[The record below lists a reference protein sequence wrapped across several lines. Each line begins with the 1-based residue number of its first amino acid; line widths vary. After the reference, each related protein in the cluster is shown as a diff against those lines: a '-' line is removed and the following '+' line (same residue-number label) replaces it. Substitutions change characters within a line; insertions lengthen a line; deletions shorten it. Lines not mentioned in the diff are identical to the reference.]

1 MTELEELIAR
11 KKDIERRIREIRDTT
26 KYFGRTKYEVV
37 NYQRGSEH
45 TISIKKRGEDPHY
58 ERYYAVI
65 GLTDKNEAINELGML
80 IEDLKGLSAEL
91 IGEVLAGLSEEKGE
105 NEHE

>member
-58 ERYYAVI
+58 ERYYSVI
-65 GLTDKNEAINELGML
+65 GMTDKEEAIRQLNIL
-80 IEDLKGLSAEL
+80 IEDLTGLREEL
-91 IGEVLAGLSEEKGE
+91 ED
-105 NEHE
+105 